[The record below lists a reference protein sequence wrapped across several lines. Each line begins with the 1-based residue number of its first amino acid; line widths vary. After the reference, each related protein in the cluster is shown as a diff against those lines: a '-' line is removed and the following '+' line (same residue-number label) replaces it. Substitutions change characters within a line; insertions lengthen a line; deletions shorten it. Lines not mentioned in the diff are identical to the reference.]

1 MRRAPLPSELRG
13 FAILTSSGGEF
24 GLQRSR
30 LRRVDLE
37 HPFHCVSSIEI
48 DVSTVAGLCRA
59 YEPLLLP
66 GQFFSHV
73 TAALL
78 YGAPLPFDIDTGRLD
93 VAVLDP
99 RTPPRGRGVRA
110 HRVTGV
116 EVLLRDGMAVAAP
129 ADAWCQLAPLLRR
142 EDLVAVGDNLVT
154 GRRVRGIRGPA
165 LATVAQ
171 LRGAAFRHRGKRGA
185 RTASWALE
193 RVRSGVDSR
202 PETRLRLLLV
212 SAGLPEPELDLTV
225 DVGDGLLLHPDL
237 TYSQWQVV
245 LEYEGDIHRT
255 DPAVWR
261 RDIERRELYEAA
273 GWRVIR
279 VTADNVFREPELFL
293 ARVRR
298 ILAAR

>member
-13 FAILTSSGGEF
+13 LAIRTSAGGEF
-24 GLQRSR
+24 GLRRSR
-30 LRRVDLE
+30 LRGADLQ
-37 HPFHCVSSIEI
+37 HPFHGVTSVEL
-48 DVSTVAGLCRA
+48 DVSMASGLCLA

-78 YGAPLPFDIDTGRLD
+78 YGTPLPADIDTRRLD

-99 RTPPRGRGVRA
+99 RTPPRGRGVRP

-116 EVLLRDGMAVAAP
+116 DVLLRDGMPVVAP
-129 ADAWCQLAPLLRR
+129 ADVWCQLAPILRR
-142 EDLVAVGDNLVT
+142 EDLVAVGDHLVT
-154 GRRVRGIRGPA
+154 GRRVRGIRKPA
-165 LATVAQ
+165 LVTVAQ

-193 RVRSGVDSR
+193 RVRSGADSR

-212 SAGLPEPELDLTV
+212 SAGLPEPELDLGI
-225 DVGDGLLLHPDL
+225 DVGGGVLLHPDL
-237 TYSQWQVV
+237 AYSRWKVA

-255 DPAVWR
+255 DAVLWR
-261 RDIERRELYEAA
+261 RDIERRELCEAA

-279 VTADNVFREPELFL
+279 VTADNVFHEPESFL
-293 ARVRR
+293 DRVRR
-298 ILAAR
+298 VLAAR